1 MKRTDPLVDGIF
13 PERDRFI
20 FAVSSEVAVH
30 RFPNHRS
37 DAHAAA
43 QGLVAQLAVGLLGKA
58 QVGDDIAGHGG
69 ITISRYRD
77 IVNVA
82 SGDLTPSLL

>member
-1 MKRTDPLVDGIF
+1 VVVIDRFVARAAMKRTDPLVDGIF

-37 DAHAAA
+37 DAHAA
-43 QGLVAQLAVGLLGKA
+43 
-58 QVGDDIAGHGG
+58 
-69 ITISRYRD
+69 T
-77 IVNVA
+77 
-82 SGDLTPSLL
+82 